1 MIGFTFLSPTS
12 INTVHMSC
20 YLTSDSVA
28 WTWHWNLNN
37 KTNGLRRL
45 RCKHS
50 GGNFRGQFPQYIL
63 NWRKSRLGQFVKNKI
78 YLVKKLLSLNIMITF
93 WFEVHRFELKSK
105 NHLWWQKYIFTSEK
119 LGLTSFRSP
128 CSHSPS
134 FSWISILL
142 CLLFSNV
149 LCFSWNNR
157 TPLWLL
163 FPLPAY
169 VLPFNW

>member
-1 MIGFTFLSPTS
+1 MVLDDWGA
-12 INTVHMSC
+12 NT
-20 YLTSDSVA
+20 TKI
-28 WTWHWNLNN
+28 
-37 KTNGLRRL
+37 KTEKPEGVFVV
-45 RCKHS
+45 K
-50 GGNFRGQFPQYIL
+50 FPQYIL

-78 YLVKKLLSLNIMITF
+78 YLVKKFLSLNIMITF